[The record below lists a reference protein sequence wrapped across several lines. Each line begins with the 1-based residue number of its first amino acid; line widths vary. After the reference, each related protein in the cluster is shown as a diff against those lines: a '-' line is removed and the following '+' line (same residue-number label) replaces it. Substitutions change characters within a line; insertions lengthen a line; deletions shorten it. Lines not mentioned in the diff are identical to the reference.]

1 MKRNLIRKIIVL
13 LLSVV
18 MIANLGTGY
27 IVHAQE
33 IDADESQQIE
43 QLEQIENGTKDNNQI
58 IKKSEQDID
67 TNKAMSSSARVKEVE
82 EKESKTEVDHTEDSN
97 SEILL
102 LSSSNDLVWGD
113 YTYTVT
119 RNEATIT
126 GYSGTST
133 TVSIPNSID
142 GYTVIGIGYRAF
154 SGLSTLSSI
163 TLPESIVEIHDYA
176 FSGCTSLSSLTL
188 PKNVTY
194 LGSYIIQNTKISS
207 LMIPKSVL
215 STKDT
220 IYLDECCPFA
230 NCRSLNEVIF
240 EDGITK
246 IPDSLCAKSSIKKV
260 IIPDSVTE
268 IGSYAFS
275 NCRQLESILMKHN
288 NTAENTMSIG
298 SYAFEECIKLTDVY
312 LSENV
317 SSIGNY
323 AFSDCTSLSSLT
335 LPEGVQLGY
344 CIIKNTAI
352 SSLTIPQNALYIGR
366 DIGKSPWTDCKSLTE
381 IIFEEGITEIPSCM
395 CTNSYVKKVV
405 IPDSIT
411 KICHYAFRDC
421 TGLSSL
427 TLPPNVVCIDYGV
440 FQGCTGLSNLV
451 LPEKLTSLGENF
463 IRGTGIKSITIPK
476 NLAYCG
482 NFLDDGPL
490 AGSNVA
496 EVIFEEGMKKIPDYV
511 CSISSGDSSYITKV
525 VIPESVTEIGSNT
538 FYKCN
543 NMTIYGYAN
552 SYAEMYANNNKIPF
566 IDIKEISSVTK
577 IPGAI
582 NHYYGVNS
590 YKNTPT
596 GEIYDDS
603 IAFIKAMDNYLVE
616 LRKATQK
623 DAQLINKTTKSA
635 AQLLKE
641 ADAATNDKM
650 ITMDATMPD
659 AALNSVYETLAQYLD
674 MYVDTGVSL
683 GKIDMSASTI
693 EISTSI
699 VNKIRNNLDSLDFTR
714 KIGSYTVTFKILK
727 FMGAYTGSVNVR
739 GNGRTYTG
747 IIVSNSRETA
757 KVLTTYINDMSQWA
771 KDALYQALKSIFT
784 ELADITGIADY
795 TKKEINSLLKD
806 KVQLLQDKGYG
817 NLLAYWL
824 AMRDGYDICQK
835 IAASKDA
842 ASLSDALKNAESIY
856 NKIKKLDY
864 SDEAV
869 LNKTVVTAMNKLN
882 NAKDNLEQSL
892 YDYISGTD
900 NGNQGNWWNNM
911 WSSFKSIFI
920 QCPVD
925 FVIYDDKGSVLG
937 KVEDSEI
944 TCTSDIHIEMDGDV
958 KTVIIPSDINAKIEF
973 AGTDT
978 GDMTCVIEQTVDGK
992 ITGRANYYNIPLSD
1006 GSMYLQDIPG
1016 DYLTNS
1022 NSPKLQSDSASYAVS
1037 EYISVD
1043 NKDANI
1049 TVECD
1054 ADEGGTAIGMGD
1066 YAKGSPVVL
1075 TAYPDNES
1083 VKFIGWFVGDN
1094 LVEADSVYRFAALN
1108 DVSVRAMFKTS
1119 WEKDDSY
1126 SSSVSEKYEESTD
1139 ISVYKS
1145 TDGLNDVVISM
1156 AGLEDMETLNVSLK
1170 GYDKSNNLIKN
1181 TKVETQY
1188 DGVYRF
1194 VLFDLNLKKYSKTE
1208 VYDEESQL
1216 IGTIKFVGKGEE
1228 NLPDSNTANVSQPA
1242 KVARISISGISKKIA
1257 TGKKIKLTANIT
1269 PSNAANKAV
1278 TWKSSNKKV
1287 ATVNSKGVV
1296 AMKKKSGGKSVTIT
1310 ATAKDGSGV
1319 KATYKIKSMKG
1330 AVKKVTISG
1339 KKSVKAGKTL
1349 KLKAKVT
1356 ATKKAN
1362 KKLKWTSSNTKYAT
1376 VSSSGKVKARKA
1388 GKGKK
1393 VKITAMATDGSGKKK
1408 SVTIK
1413 VN

>member
-1 MKRNLIRKIIVL
+1 MTAFL
-13 LLSVV
+13 LAVTMCVSLCTGL
-18 MIANLGTGY
+18 IANAQEVNDSTSQQVESKERVGQNGQGKETEQTGNSLLEGETQKEANTQKGSGADSAHAGTGDTPADVSGQNDGG
-27 IVHAQE
+27 ISEVAEKEQGQQEKNTKAQE
-33 IDADESQQIE
+33 Q
-43 QLEQIENGTKDNNQI
+43 
-58 IKKSEQDID
+58 SEQ
-67 TNKAMSSSARVKEVE
+67 
-82 EKESKTEVDHTEDSN
+82 
-97 SEILL
+97 
-102 LSSSNDLVWGD
+102 
-113 YTYTVT
+113 
-119 RNEATIT
+119 
-126 GYSGTST
+126 
-133 TVSIPNSID
+133 
-142 GYTVIGIGYRAF
+142 
-154 SGLSTLSSI
+154 
-163 TLPESIVEIHDYA
+163 
-176 FSGCTSLSSLTL
+176 
-188 PKNVTY
+188 
-194 LGSYIIQNTKISS
+194 
-207 LMIPKSVL
+207 
-215 STKDT
+215 
-220 IYLDECCPFA
+220 
-230 NCRSLNEVIF
+230 
-240 EDGITK
+240 
-246 IPDSLCAKSSIKKV
+246 
-260 IIPDSVTE
+260 PDSVAATQE
-268 IGSYAFS
+268 LTPLSASNLSNPRIEKDSGMIAGQKVIWDCVWFGSYPQAEIVPSVDDYMAIDKSMLKNGDIIENSRLYDELQSATGWNSNNDITVNGDKYRRMKKEDAIYGTSGSSRYYNWSDFDMYHYFKYEPIKWRVLKVNGNQALLLTDIALDDQQYNTVNGSITWETSTIRSWLNGYGTSSNKQGRDYSSKNFIGSAFS
-275 NCRQLESILMKHN
+275 EDEKSAIVNISVVNDDNINWATEGGN
-288 NTAENTMSIG
+288 NT
-298 SYAFEECIKLTDVY
+298 TDKIFL
-312 LSENV
+312 LSESETYGGTVSHGFV
-317 SSIGNY
+317 SSRSIYDEARRSKSSTYAKAMGTGAPDDAYKGNCWWWLRSPGDDIYY
-323 AFSDCTSLSSLT
+323 AAYVNYDGYVRSNGGSVDNNDHGVRPALNFNLSSNLHT
-335 LPEGVQLGY
+335 YAGTVSSDGKKNEVGDGSTGKDEGG
-344 CIIKNTAI
+344 
-352 SSLTIPQNALYIGR
+352 
-366 DIGKSPWTDCKSLTE
+366 
-381 IIFEEGITEIPSCM
+381 
-395 CTNSYVKKVV
+395 
-405 IPDSIT
+405 SIT
-411 KICHYAFRDC
+411 
-421 TGLSSL
+421 
-427 TLPPNVVCIDYGV
+427 
-440 FQGCTGLSNLV
+440 
-451 LPEKLTSLGENF
+451 
-463 IRGTGIKSITIPK
+463 SI
-476 NLAYCG
+476 
-482 NFLDDGPL
+482 
-490 AGSNVA
+490 
-496 EVIFEEGMKKIPDYV
+496 
-511 CSISSGDSSYITKV
+511 
-525 VIPESVTEIGSNT
+525 
-538 FYKCN
+538 
-543 NMTIYGYAN
+543 
-552 SYAEMYANNNKIPF
+552 
-566 IDIKEISSVTK
+566 TK

-596 GEIYDDS
+596 GKIYDDS

-650 ITMDATMPD
+650 ITMDAAMPD

-795 TKKEINSLLKD
+795 TKKEINALLKD

-835 IAASKDA
+835 IVASKDA

-864 SDEAV
+864 SDGAV

-900 NGNQGNWWNNM
+900 SGNQDNWWNNM

-925 FVIYDDKGSVLG
+925 FVIYDNNGSVLG

-978 GDMTCVIEQTVDGK
+978 GDMTCVIEQTIDGE

-1006 GSMYLQDIPG
+1006 GSTYLQDISG
-1016 DYLTNS
+1016 DYLTKS

-1054 ADEGGTAIGMGD
+1054 ADEGGTVIGMGD

-1075 TAYPDNES
+1075 TAYPNNES
-1083 VKFIGWFVGDN
+1083 VKFIGWFVEDN

-1108 DVSVRAMFKTS
+1108 DVNVRAMFKTS
-1119 WEKDDSY
+1119 REKDESY

-1145 TDGLNDVVISM
+1145 SDGLNDVVISM

-1188 DGVYRF
+1188 DGVYQF

-1208 VYDEESQL
+1208 VYDEENQL
-1216 IGTIKFVGKGEE
+1216 IGTIKFIGKGEE
-1228 NLPDSNTANVSQPA
+1228 NLPDSNTTNVSKPA

-1257 TGKKIKLTANIT
+1257 AGKKIKLTANIT

-1296 AMKKKSGGKSVTIT
+1296 TMKKKSGGKSVTIT
-1310 ATAKDGSGV
+1310 ATAKDGSGI

-1362 KKLKWTSSNTKYAT
+1362 KKLKWTSSNRKYAT
-1376 VSSSGKVKARKA
+1376 VSSSGKVKARRA